1 MTHSCRICAKLLC
14 PYRGEIEGCKD
25 CVSYV
30 LLAMR
35 EIDKKLEE
43 DYNARILPSS
53 EDGSRNI

>member
-35 EIDKKLEE
+35 EIDKKLK
-43 DYNARILPSS
+43 
-53 EDGSRNI
+53 